1 MEENKY
7 KITNNYKINIIN
19 IKHLYKSLIC
29 IGNLCAQ
36 TKIIMRTKRTYPL
49 PLPQVY
55 DFEIFRLS
63 VCFYWC
69 FGKN

>member
-1 MEENKY
+1 MSKAIEENKY
-7 KITNNYKINIIN
+7 TITNNNKINIIN

-36 TKIIMRTKRTYPL
+36 TKIIMRTKRNYPL

-63 VCFYWC
+63 VCFY
-69 FGKN
+69 

>member
-1 MEENKY
+1 MSKAMEENKY

-36 TKIIMRTKRTYPL
+36 TKIIMRTKRTNPL

-63 VCFYWC
+63 VCFY
-69 FGKN
+69 